1 MNHDVELFEEHERG
15 FKKGQAAERNR
26 IRSAIED
33 QYPHTEDLE
42 EPCIRCDL
50 LQIVHVDTLI
60 TEAADKDLRERLAK
74 LIETLPF
81 IWCGDTQLIQVSR
94 DQVIEMVRRFGS
106 E

>member
-15 FKKGQAAERNR
+15 FKMGQNAERNR
-26 IRSAIED
+26 IRVAIEE
-33 QYPHTEDLE
+33 QYLHTNEQE
-42 EPCIRCDL
+42 EPCLRCDL
-50 LQIVHVDTLI
+50 LQIVHTDALI
-60 TEAADKDLRERLAK
+60 TEMAHTDIRERLAK

-94 DQVIEMVRRFGS
+94 QEVAEMIRRFGS